1 MTEETASERATTD
14 HESKPGDFDPA
25 AGTSI
30 FRGLFVTLIEA
41 ARTRLDLATVEAE
54 IFLARTIQMLLWA
67 LAALAC
73 ALLALAFGIIAIV
86 AALWDTHRML
96 GVLTGAGVFVVLA
109 VIFAYVA
116 SRTFKG
122 RPQMLEGTLA
132 QLETDVNRTSGKS

>member
-1 MTEETASERATTD
+1 MTEETASEHSARGHASDAD
-14 HESKPGDFDPA
+14 HPDPA
-25 AGTSI
+25 AHTNV

-54 IFLARTIQMLLWA
+54 IFLVRTIQMLLWA

-73 ALLALAFGIIAIV
+73 ALLALAFAIVAIV

-96 GVLTGAGVFVVLA
+96 GVLSGAGLFVVLA
-109 VIFAYVA
+109 VIFGYVA

-122 RPQMLEGTLA
+122 RPQVLEGTLT
-132 QLETDVNRTSGKS
+132 QLENDANRVGGKP